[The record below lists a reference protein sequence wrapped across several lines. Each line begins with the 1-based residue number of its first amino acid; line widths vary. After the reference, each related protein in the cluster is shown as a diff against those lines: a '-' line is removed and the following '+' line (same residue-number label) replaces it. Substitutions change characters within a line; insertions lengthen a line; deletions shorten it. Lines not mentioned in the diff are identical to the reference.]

1 MYDKQIDCIQDDGLV
16 RFAEGS
22 SVAADT
28 ILYCT
33 GYDCT
38 QTIVLLPSMYLKE
51 WAVFL
56 KSNILNFDYKQIFL
70 G

>member
-1 MYDKQIDCIQDDGLV
+1 MYDKQIECIQDDGLV

-33 GYDCT
+33 GYDSDVKMVFYLCSFC
-38 QTIVLLPSMYLKE
+38 VVHLALL
-51 WAVFL
+51 
-56 KSNILNFDYKQIFL
+56 KQQ
-70 G
+70 